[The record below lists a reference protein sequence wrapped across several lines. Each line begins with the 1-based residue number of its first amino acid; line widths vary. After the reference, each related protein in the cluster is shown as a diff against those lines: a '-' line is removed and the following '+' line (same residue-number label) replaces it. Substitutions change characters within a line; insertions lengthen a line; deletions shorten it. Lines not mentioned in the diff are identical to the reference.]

1 MRILALETATRAGGW
16 ALVEDGELTAG
27 GHGEA
32 SVSHDVRLPQ
42 PLFAMLEARG
52 LTIGDVDALA
62 VATGPGS
69 FTGLRVGI
77 ATMQGL
83 ALATGKSI
91 IPIPTLDAVAY
102 EASQAPE
109 AATLDYVAAWLD
121 GQRREI
127 FAALYAIR
135 RQPNAEGEPGP
146 PVAALLMPPQVGPP
160 ALIAAGIADLIG
172 DAHAGF
178 AGDGAERYRAVIDA
192 LGLRE
197 TRIFPIRPIAPALAR
212 LAWQRRETAV
222 APHAVIPVYVRRP
235 DAELARERAALDMPS
250 TDPPGTP
257 PTRQ

>member
-16 ALVEDGELTAG
+16 ALVEDGDVVAS

-32 SVSHDVRLPQ
+32 AVPHDVRLPQ
-42 PLFAMLEARG
+42 PLFAMLEERG
-52 LTIGDVDALA
+52 LAIAGVDALA

-83 ALATGKSI
+83 ALATGKSV

-102 EASQAPE
+102 EAASAPE

-135 RQPNAEGEPGP
+135 RQPEAEGEPGA

-160 ALIAAGIADLIG
+160 ALIAAEIADLIG
-172 DAHAGF
+172 DARAGF
-178 AGDGAERYRAVIDA
+178 AGDGAERYRDVIDA

-197 TRIFPIRPIAPALAR
+197 SRVFPVRPIAPALAR
-212 LAWQRRETAV
+212 LAWLRRDTAV
-222 APHAVIPVYVRRP
+222 SPHAVIPVYVRRP
-235 DAELARERAALDMPS
+235 DAELARERAALDA
-250 TDPPGTP
+250 PPP
-257 PTRQ
+257 EP